1 MAALPPTVLVLP
13 LAAAA
18 VLVRGAGARALAT
31 LGTVAY
37 LLPLAALRLDGWA
50 VSPFL
55 APPLPQVATPFL
67 VATGGLVTAAA
78 LAWAVAGY
86 TGMAGLRG
94 APAGLAARPGAAAVL
109 ALAGLVPSWP
119 VLAAA
124 GRLRAVAAGL
134 GIVAAVAL
142 LGWAGGALRL
152 RALLARIPCALGP
165 DLRTT
170 SLADF
175 APWGIGLLMM
185 AVGPHLHVVLA
196 GAALLL
202 ALTARHDLRARSVR
216 AAVPD
221 VVAGLALLGAWW
233 LLGTVAGI
241 EGGWMRDI
249 EHVPLS
255 PAAEYLLVPLLG
267 AVVFRFAGVPPLDGT
282 MGAGPAAIAVL
293 LSWRVVLPMLPGA
306 LPAWSA
312 GVLAAAALGAIL
324 AGASRRGDL
333 LLAAVGSAALLAG
346 GEAGRL
352 GGPVLLVAAALARP
366 GSRVAGFAVGV
377 RVALA
382 VTVAWAAGEAL
393 TGTLAGEVAYSVA
406 LVAGA
411 AAGAWPPRG

>member
-1 MAALPPTVLVLP
+1 M
-13 LAAAA
+13 
-18 VLVRGAGARALAT
+18 RGAGVRALAT

-50 VSPFL
+50 ISPFL

-67 VATGGLVTAAA
+67 VATGGLVTAAV
-78 LAWAVAGY
+78 LAWTVAGY
-86 TGMAGLRG
+86 TGAVGHRE
-94 APAGLAARPGAAAVL
+94 APGGVRARSAVAAVL
-109 ALAGLVPSWP
+109 ALVGLVPSWP

-124 GRLRAVAAGL
+124 GPLRAVAAGL
-134 GIVAAVAL
+134 GIVAVVAL
-142 LGWAGGALRL
+142 LARAGGALRL
-152 RALLARIPCALGP
+152 RALLARLPCAWGP
-165 DLRTT
+165 DSRTPG
-170 SLADF
+170 LAAF

-185 AVGPHLHVVLA
+185 TVGPHLHVVVA

-221 VVAGLALLGAWW
+221 AVAGLALLGAWW
-233 LLGTVAGI
+233 LIATVAGI

-249 EHVPLS
+249 ELVPVS
-255 PAAEYLLVPLLG
+255 PAAEYLLAPLLG
-267 AVVFRFAGVPPLDGT
+267 VVVFRLAGVPPLDGPT
-282 MGAGPAAIAVL
+282 GARLAVAAVVL
-293 LSWRVVLPMLPGA
+293 AWRVALPLLPGA

-312 GVLAAAALGAIL
+312 GVLAAAALGAVL

-333 LLAAVGSAALLAG
+333 LLAAVGCAALLAG

-352 GGPVLLVAAALARP
+352 GGPVLLLASAFAGP
-366 GSRVAGFAVGV
+366 GSRAAGFAVGV

-382 VTVAWAAGEAL
+382 VTLAWAAGEAL
-393 TGTLAGEVAYSVA
+393 TGTLASEVAYSVA